1 MPSLR
6 WGLVGTGTWARTVHA
21 PSLATAAGG
30 GRLTAV
36 WGRDPDRAGALAAEH
51 GAATATSFDHLLDA
65 VDAVCLAV
73 APDAQVAL
81 ARRAVERG
89 LPLLLEKPV
98 ATEAA
103 AVQDLVRV
111 MPGGSRAV
119 VFLTRLFEPARSRW
133 VREAARGSWTRA
145 EVVHASGALTAGS
158 AYAGSLWR
166 HGAGG
171 LWDLLPHVLSQVVPV
186 LGDVADGTVVPWPD
200 HDGFLVDL
208 AHVGGATTRV
218 RISLTAAP
226 EDREEW
232 IRFDG
237 PGGSTRSPARALDFV
252 AAHAAAVQVVEGAT
266 DPRHD
271 PLLRM
276 TTVEAALAPTA
287 LIADLVAQHEGRR
300 MPADDTPP
308 TVRQT

>member
-6 WGLVGTGTWARTVHA
+6 WGLVGTGTWARAVHA
-21 PSLATAAGG
+21 PSLATASGG
-30 GRLTAV
+30 GRLAAV
-36 WGRDPDRAGALAAEH
+36 WGRDPARAGALAADH
-51 GAATATSFDHLLDA
+51 GVVASSSFEDLLDR
-65 VDAVCLAV
+65 VDAVSLAV
-73 APDAQVAL
+73 APDVQVPL
-81 ARRAVERG
+81 ARRAAERG
-89 LPLLLEKPV
+89 RRLLLEKPV
-98 ATEAA
+98 ATRAEAVRELAA
-103 AVQDLVRV
+103 ALPR
-111 MPGGSRAV
+111 GSRSL
-119 VFLTRLFEPARSRW
+119 VFLTRLFEPTRSRW
-133 VREAARGSWTRA
+133 VREAARGSWTGA

-186 LGDVADGTVVPWPD
+186 LGDVADGTVGPWPE

-208 AHVGGATTRV
+208 EHVGGATTRV

-237 PGGSTRSPARALDFV
+237 PGGSTRSPADALDFV

-266 DPRHD
+266 DPLHD

-287 LIADLVAQHEGRR
+287 LIADLVAQHEDAGR
-300 MPADDTPP
+300 P
-308 TVRQT
+308 TTTQHRQ

>member
-6 WGLVGTGTWARTVHA
+6 WGLVGTGTWARAVHA

-36 WGRDPDRAGALAAEH
+36 WGRDPVRAGALAADH
-51 GAATATSFDHLLDA
+51 GVVASSSFEDLLDR
-65 VDAVCLAV
+65 VDAVSLAV
-73 APDAQVAL
+73 APDVQVPL
-81 ARRAVERG
+81 ARRAAERG
-89 LPLLLEKPV
+89 RRLLLEKPV
-98 ATEAA
+98 ATRAEAVRELAA
-103 AVQDLVRV
+103 ALPR
-111 MPGGSRAV
+111 GSRSL
-119 VFLTRLFEPARSRW
+119 VFLTRLFEPTRSRW
-133 VREAARGSWTRA
+133 VREAARGSWTGA

-186 LGDVADGTVVPWPD
+186 LGDVADGTVGPWPE

-208 AHVGGATTRV
+208 EHVGGATTRV

-237 PGGSTRSPARALDFV
+237 PGGSTRSPADALDFV

-266 DPRHD
+266 DPLHD

-287 LIADLVAQHEGRR
+287 LIADLVAQHDDAGR
-300 MPADDTPP
+300 P
-308 TVRQT
+308 TTTQHRQ